1 MFRIG
6 PRIDL
11 GDEDR
16 KQKVF
21 GSALAILVG
30 LGLVFLGFSTLQS
43 QSQDLENPA
52 NVSATVVETGI
63 EQSSSR
69 RGGIDYQP
77 EVLFEY
83 SYEGENYTST
93 NMYPGGQKA
102 EHYNLEENAR
112 EITQEYSQGSQITV
126 SVPPNNPGEA
136 FIRARETSDPLF
148 FIAVGLLFMGVGTYK
163 FLKRNYM

>member
-11 GDEDR
+11 GEDS

-30 LGLVFLGFSTLQS
+30 LGIVFLGFSTLQS
-43 QSQDLENPA
+43 QNQALENPV

-69 RGGIDYQP
+69 RGG
-77 EVLFEY
+77 
-83 SYEGENYTST
+83 
-93 NMYPGGQKA
+93 
-102 EHYNLEENAR
+102 
-112 EITQEYSQGSQITV
+112 
-126 SVPPNNPGEA
+126 
-136 FIRARETSDPLF
+136 
-148 FIAVGLLFMGVGTYK
+148 
-163 FLKRNYM
+163 